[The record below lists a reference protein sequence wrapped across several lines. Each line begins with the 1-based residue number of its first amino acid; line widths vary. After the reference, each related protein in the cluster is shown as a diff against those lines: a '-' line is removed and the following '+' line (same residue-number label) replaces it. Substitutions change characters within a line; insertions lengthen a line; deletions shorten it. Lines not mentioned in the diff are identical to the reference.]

1 MSESFFSA
9 SWYRVEG
16 LRPRLRSHLRV
27 HRHQYRGHTWYVLQ
41 DLATDRF
48 HRFSPEAYALI
59 GLMDGRRTVHEIWE
73 QASERLGDEAPTQ
86 HDVIGLISQL
96 HAGDALL
103 FDQAPDMAELS
114 NRSATQ
120 VRRKRYN
127 QLANLFSW
135 RSPLC
140 DPDRF
145 LTRWL
150 PLVRP
155 FISKMGLV
163 LWTALVMGGVVLGGI
178 HWPDLSHNFFDQAL
192 APQNLVWLWLLFP
205 LLKLCHELG
214 HGFMAK
220 AFGAEVHELG
230 VMMLVCTPVP
240 YVETTAAWGFRNKWH
255 RILVSGA
262 GMMVELALA
271 SLALLVWINAEPG
284 VVRMLAY
291 NTILI
296 AGVSTVIF
304 NANPLLRFDGYF
316 MLMDFLE
323 IPNMKHRA
331 GRYFAYLTERY
342 LLGQHEAELP
352 EATVGERIWFVLYGA
367 ASSLYRI
374 VVVVGILLFL
384 GDQMPLLAVLF
395 ALFTGGML
403 VVVPIGKGLSFL
415 LTSPRLHLIRA
426 RALATVVCLVAALAG
441 VVGFIPVPFRT
452 VTEGVVWLSD
462 EAMVRAGTDGFVD
475 RVVARPGSHVEA
487 GEVLLLC
494 TNVELRAQ
502 LSVLEA
508 RLQEL
513 RARHTEQEPTD
524 RTKAQILEEEMKYVT
539 QERDRIRE
547 RVDYLVVRSKQAGTF
562 VVPRE
567 QDLPGKYVHQGD
579 LIGQVLD
586 LRTVTVRTLV
596 PQQEIDLVR
605 HQLEGV
611 EVRLAEQVAK
621 AQPASLVRLV
631 PAATNQLPS
640 PALGSQGGGQAP
652 LAPADDKGLTAL
664 DRFFQADLTLP
675 NSMALLDAG
684 GRAYVR
690 FDHGAMPLMSQWIR
704 QLRQL
709 FLARFNV

>member
-1 MSESFFSA
+1 M
-9 SWYRVEG
+9 
-16 LRPRLRSHLRV
+16 
-27 HRHQYRGHTWYVLQ
+27 
-41 DLATDRF
+41 
-48 HRFSPEAYALI
+48 
-59 GLMDGRRTVHEIWE
+59 
-73 QASERLGDEAPTQ
+73 
-86 HDVIGLISQL
+86 
-96 HAGDALL
+96 
-103 FDQAPDMAELS
+103 
-114 NRSATQ
+114 
-120 VRRKRYN
+120 
-127 QLANLFSW
+127 
-135 RSPLC
+135 
-140 DPDRF
+140 
-145 LTRWL
+145 
-150 PLVRP
+150 
-155 FISKMGLV
+155 
-163 LWTALVMGGVVLGGI
+163 
-178 HWPDLSHNFFDQAL
+178 
-192 APQNLVWLWLLFP
+192 
-205 LLKLCHELG
+205 
-214 HGFMAK
+214 
-220 AFGAEVHELG
+220 
-230 VMMLVCTPVP
+230 
-240 YVETTAAWGFRNKWH
+240 
-255 RILVSGA
+255 
-262 GMMVELALA
+262 
-271 SLALLVWINAEPG
+271 
-284 VVRMLAY
+284 
-291 NTILI
+291 
-296 AGVSTVIF
+296 
-304 NANPLLRFDGYF
+304 
-316 MLMDFLE
+316 
-323 IPNMKHRA
+323 
-331 GRYFAYLTERY
+331 
-342 LLGQHEAELP
+342 
-352 EATVGERIWFVLYGA
+352 
-367 ASSLYRI
+367 
-374 VVVVGILLFL
+374 
-384 GDQMPLLAVLF
+384 
-395 ALFTGGML
+395 
-403 VVVPIGKGLSFL
+403 VPIGKGLSFL

-652 LAPADDKGLTAL
+652 
-664 DRFFQADLTLP
+664 
-675 NSMALLDAG
+675 
-684 GRAYVR
+684 
-690 FDHGAMPLMSQWIR
+690 
-704 QLRQL
+704 
-709 FLARFNV
+709 